1 MDLKDIN
8 SAKLGVVKLSIAS
21 NSALVVFKLIAGL
34 AIGSVSVLSEAIH
47 SGIDLVAALIAWFAV
62 RSSAQPAD
70 KDHQYGHGKFENIS
84 GLVEAILIF
93 LAAAWI
99 IFEAAKKLIH
109 PEPIEMIGWG
119 ILVMGLS
126 SFVNMAVSNML
137 FKIGNETD
145 SIAIKADAWHL
156 RTDVY
161 TSMGVMTGL
170 AFIWLIELVW
180 AGHHVHWIDPVIA
193 IMVAMM
199 IIKAAY
205 DLTVQSMGDLLDE
218 SLPKDDNARIEEL
231 IKKQAGVTSF
241 KNLRTRKAGNT
252 KFIEFDIL
260 VDAGMSVEKA
270 HNLTDYIIEDI
281 EKVLA
286 HSKVII
292 HIEPCKSGCTDDCQ
306 PNCNPLEV
314 PSQRPLAHKRPPPP
328 GTDSGQ

>member
-1 MDLKDIN
+1 MDIQSAN
-8 SAKLGVVKLSIAS
+8 SSKLGVVKLSVAS
-21 NSALVVFKLIAGL
+21 NCALVVFKLIVGL

-47 SGIDLVAALIAWFAV
+47 SGID
-62 RSSAQPAD
+62 
-70 KDHQYGHGKFENIS
+70 HQYGHGKFENIY
-84 GLVEAILIF
+84 GFVEAILIF

-126 SFVNMAVSNML
+126 SFVNMAVSSML

-161 TSMGVMTGL
+161 TSMGVMVGL
-170 AFIWLIELVW
+170 ALIWLIERAWV
-180 AGHHVHWIDPVIA
+180 GHHVHWIDPVIA
-193 IMVAMM
+193 IMVALM

-205 DLTVQSMGDLLDE
+205 DLTVQSLGDLLDE
-218 SLPKDDNARIEEL
+218 SLPKEDNSKIAEL
-231 IKKQAGVTSF
+231 TIKQAGVISF

-252 KFIEFDIL
+252 KFIELDIL
-260 VDAGMSVEKA
+260 VAPGLSVEKA
-270 HNLTDYIIEDI
+270 HSLTDYITADI

-286 HSKVII
+286 HSKVTI
-292 HIEPCKSGCTDDCQ
+292 HIEPCNSGCDGGCR
-306 PNCNPLEV
+306 PNCSSPSKQTAAKDHEV
-314 PSQRPLAHKRPPPP
+314 RLSQEN
-328 GTDSGQ
+328 